1 MASSGVFQ
9 PDRRM
14 ARGCPMGLRNK
25 VLLGENGDSGRRK
38 KLQIIVTE
46 KDLFSFAAQNG
57 RARTNLRAAKLKRSL
72 GELNCRERGLWDMRF
87 ECRE

>member
-1 MASSGVFQ
+1 V
-9 PDRRM
+9 
-14 ARGCPMGLRNK
+14 N
-25 VLLGENGDSGRRK
+25 
-38 KLQIIVTE
+38 E

>member
-1 MASSGVFQ
+1 VWWLAIFFGF
-9 PDRRM
+9 D
-14 ARGCPMGLRNK
+14 
-25 VLLGENGDSGRRK
+25 
-38 KLQIIVTE
+38 TE